1 MSQNDR
7 LESQGAPNTEQV
19 CSHLPLFLP
28 GLQQVEWVVHKE
40 TEQKSWET
48 PISGT
53 RELPWMQSSRLSNTG
68 EGKRAEGNSSNEEQG
83 KERSLEEQKAT
94 DWRAERTHQ
103 RPKKTSSQ
111 AMKQRSLFRKLAAW
125 LSSTER
131 SPGSCWAHSEALL
144 KTKSWSHSQNAW
156 H

>member
-83 KERSLEEQKAT
+83 KERSIFSNQKGDKSIVFPHSQILRGSPPQFYSNIAGIFSTGMNSGYQEEQH
-94 DWRAERTHQ
+94 WG
-103 RPKKTSSQ
+103 
-111 AMKQRSLFRKLAAW
+111 KLVQPT
-125 LSSTER
+125 LNYSFLQIIQS
-131 SPGSCWAHSEALL
+131 
-144 KTKSWSHSQNAW
+144 
-156 H
+156 